1 MKVLLWV
8 VYVIDVNIW
17 KASVKLLQYKHEYF
31 ADHIIVWQDSLD
43 FLHDF
48 PVKLLFIVRIQLNS
62 IDIYI
67 YVYVFILGLNM
78 SKKPSASETNLMTVN
93 RGKMLP
99 AKEGNYINFKFKL
112 ILFFLTF

>member
-1 MKVLLWV
+1 MFYLFSKNLKSFTVLTILSMHPL
-8 VYVIDVNIW
+8 IC
-17 KASVKLLQYKHEYF
+17 KSFKL
-31 ADHIIVWQDSLD
+31 I

-67 YVYVFILGLNM
+67 YVYIFILGLNM

-99 AKEGNYINFKFKL
+99 AKEGN
-112 ILFFLTF
+112 